1 MQIKRYNIALIE
13 NYMKQNNLTKTDFC
27 RACKISVYSLRRIY
41 EGYTKIRVTTLIKI
55 VQFLHVRIKDF
66 INI

>member
-1 MQIKRYNIALIE
+1 MENRYNIKLIE
-13 NYMKQNNLTKTDFC
+13 DFIKKNNLTKADFC
-27 RACKISVYSLRRIY
+27 SACKISVYSLRRIY

-55 VQFLHVRIKDF
+55 VQFLHVRMKDF